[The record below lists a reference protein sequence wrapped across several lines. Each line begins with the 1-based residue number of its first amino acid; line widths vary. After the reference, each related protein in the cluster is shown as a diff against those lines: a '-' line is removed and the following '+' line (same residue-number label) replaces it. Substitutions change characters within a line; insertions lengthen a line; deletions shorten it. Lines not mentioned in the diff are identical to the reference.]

1 MLPEALRSTA
11 QWLVSGKDKAPRS
24 PRTGALVDVRDRAQY
39 ATYEEALAYAQKR
52 SFDVGFVLTT
62 EDPFVVIDLDNKP
75 DDPATPEEL
84 DRQRRIFETFD
95 TYAEL
100 SVSGTGVHIWCMG
113 SAPRGVRRN
122 KVELY
127 PHHRYMVCTG
137 RVLKD
142 RPVQDCNDLVSILFK
157 EMARNGSGEVVHL
170 VERDELL
177 SDKEVVEMAMGAAN
191 SDKFNALCNGHWQGD
206 YPSQSEADYALM
218 NMFCFYTKSNEQCRR
233 LFRMSKL
240 GHRDKA
246 QRQAYLDGMIVKIRG
261 EEPPPVDFSK
271 LLVAGEQAPGNPTV
285 GRDDRSDPELRVGSP
300 PSTVFGVTLPAVE
313 STPGVETGK
322 SFLKP
327 TLQVPGGGK
336 KSQPT
341 ATQQGE
347 ISYPPG
353 FAGEIARYIVD
364 SSTRPVPEVGI
375 AAAIALCAGVLGR
388 QYNVSGTGL
397 NLYLVL
403 LAKTGVGKE
412 SAAGGIE
419 RLLHAARSTIP
430 AVDTFVGPANFAS
443 GQAIIRTLDEKR
455 CFFSVLGEFGL
466 TLQTLADPNA
476 SGHLVV
482 MRRALLDLYSKSGKT
497 ALLHSSAYSDQAK
510 NTKIVPAPALT
521 IFGEST
527 PESFYAGLSLY
538 HIADGLI
545 PRFLIVEYHGDRPK
559 RNKRAFAEPDENL
572 VKRFADLAEV
582 VLRMTAN
589 SSFCDVQL
597 DPAAEVVLD
606 AFDKECDGHIAGA
619 EDEAVRQ
626 LWNRAHLKA
635 LKLSALLAVADRPH
649 VAVVT
654 DVEAQWATDFVRYGT
669 EDVLARFDRG
679 DVGQGASKQIVDLQ
693 RIISN
698 FAERTPA
705 ALATYGVTAD
715 MWAKRVIPYVYLQR
729 RSANLT
735 SFRGDRRGATSAL
748 RDTIQSLLDMNILR
762 ELPKVQCT
770 GEFGYHGRMF
780 YLGI

>member
-261 EEPPPVDFSK
+261 EEPPPVDFSSLIEK
-271 LLVAGEQAPGNPTV
+271 FEI
-285 GRDDRSDPELRVGSP
+285 
-300 PSTVFGVTLPAVE
+300 E
-313 STPGVETGK
+313 STHGVITDAPVPV
-322 SFLKP
+322 LKP
-327 TLQVPGGGK
+327 TLSLPGGGK

-341 ATQQGE
+341 AAQQGE

-559 RNKRAFAEPDENL
+559 RNKKAFAAPDENL

-619 EDEAVRQ
+619 EDEAIRQ

-654 DVEAQWATDFVRYGT
+654 DVEARWATDFVRYGT

-780 YLGI
+780 YLGT